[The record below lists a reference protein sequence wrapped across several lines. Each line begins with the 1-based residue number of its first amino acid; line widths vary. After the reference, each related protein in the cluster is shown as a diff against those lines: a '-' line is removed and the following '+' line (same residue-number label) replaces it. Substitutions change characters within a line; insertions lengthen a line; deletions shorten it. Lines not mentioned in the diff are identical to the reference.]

1 MNQDNQDNQVSQTTE
16 LQGQV
21 LAPQT
26 SPIEEQNIEVLE
38 PRITFDDFLKVQMKA
53 GKVINAEIL
62 EKSEKLLRLTVDFGE
77 TDPRQ
82 VISGIR
88 HAFSDPATLIGNT
101 YVFVTNLE
109 PRKIL
114 GLESQAMIIA
124 AKDDQGMVLF
134 TPTGNI
140 TPGTLLG

>member
-1 MNQDNQDNQVSQTTE
+1 MNQDNHSNNDIQHDHDDRHNQNSQP
-16 LQGQV
+16 L
-21 LAPQT
+21 
-26 SPIEEQNIEVLE
+26 EEKNETQISE
-38 PRITFDDFLKVQMKA
+38 PCIVFDDFLKVHMKA
-53 GKVINAEIL
+53 GKVLTAETL

-77 TDPRQ
+77 TEPRQ

-88 HAFSDPATLIGNT
+88 HAFPDPAVLIGNT
-101 YVFVTNLE
+101 YAFVTNLE

-114 GLESQAMIIA
+114 GLESQAMIMA

-140 TPGTLLG
+140 IPGTPLA